1 MIYEKVKLPIMAE
14 VVRTSENK
22 VSNEEL
28 LREGGKRTNPC
39 KPCSIYISEELIYF
53 NRMYNYTIQQK
64 YNVSYISNFSSSH
77 I

>member
-28 LREGGKRTNPC
+28 LREGGKEPTH
-39 KPCSIYISEELIYF
+39 
-53 NRMYNYTIQQK
+53 
-64 YNVSYISNFSSSH
+64 VSYVVFISQKS
-77 I
+77 